1 MDLGLKGK
9 RALIVGG
16 STGLGFA
23 IATSLLEE
31 GADVVLGSRSLDK
44 LNAAADKLRAMHLP
58 GKVEVVALDLNDQ
71 AGLKTAAEALVKRT
85 AIDILVNNGGGPA
98 AGDPLK
104 ISLEDWDKGYF
115 TLVRSVILLSQIVV
129 PEMANRKWG
138 RILNVTSTAAKEI
151 IPKLPV
157 SSTFRSGLTGFTK
170 ELAKSVGRSGILVN
184 NLLPGPTRTARLEEL
199 KVKSPEFYESMS
211 RLSALGRVGE
221 PEEIGRAAAFL
232 CSNANTF
239 ITGTDVLVDGGF
251 TSAL

>member
-1 MDLGLKGK
+1 M
-9 RALIVGG
+9 GG

-23 IATSLLEE
+23 IAAALYEE
-31 GADVVLGSRSLDK
+31 GADVVLGSRNLDK
-44 LNAAADKLRAMHLP
+44 LVAAADKIRRLRP
-58 GKVEVVALDLNDQ
+58 SGKVEVAVLNLFDQ
-71 AGLKTAAEALVKRT
+71 AGLRTGVEAIVKK
-85 AIDILVNNGGGPA
+85 APIDILINNGGGPA

-104 ISLEDWDKGYF
+104 ISLEDWDKGYYS
-115 TLVRSVILLSQIVV
+115 LVRSVILLSQIVV
-129 PEMANRKWG
+129 PEMTKRKWG
-138 RILNVTSTAAKEI
+138 RILNVTSTSAREI

-184 NLLPGPTRTARLEEL
+184 NLLPGPTATARLDEL
-199 KVKSPEFYESMS
+199 KVKSPEFYESMAS
-211 RLSALGRVGE
+211 RSALGRVGE

-239 ITGTDVLVDGGF
+239 MTGADVLVDGGF